1 MTAIEDTP
9 RTATTEVDV
18 AIIGAGFS
26 GLGAAI
32 RLKQE
37 GRTDFVVLERGDDV
51 GGTWHFNTYPG
62 CACDIP
68 SHLYSFSFAPNP
80 HWSKTY
86 SPQPEIRDYLR
97 RTADDFGVRPYIRTG
112 CTVEEAAWNEEA
124 GRWELDTSQGAV
136 HARVLVVGSGP
147 LTEPKIPD
155 IPGLDS
161 FKGVTMHSARW
172 DHDVDLKGKRVASI
186 GTGASAIQYVPEIQK
201 EAKQLFVFQRTPP
214 WIFPHSNRKFTKLEH
229 RVYGKFPQLQKIA
242 RGGVYAARESGVVG
256 FVKNPKLMKVA
267 EMVAKRHMRNQ
278 VADPELIEKITP
290 DYTIGCKRIL
300 PSNKWYP
307 ALSQPNVELV
317 TKGVEEVREHSIVDA
332 DGVEREIDVLIF
344 GTGFYVTEMPVT
356 KLLRGRDGR
365 LLSEHWEQSSRAYKG
380 TTAPGFPNMFIL
392 LGPNTGLGHN
402 SMVYMI
408 ESQIRYM
415 LGALRAMDER
425 GVRTVEV
432 RKDAVED
439 YNDAVERQMKGT
451 VWDSGCAS
459 WYIDDT
465 GRNTTLWPDWTWRFR
480 QRVSDFDAD
489 KYELTGS
496 PARQSAAVPA

>member
-9 RTATTEVDV
+9 RTATTTVDV

-32 RLKQE
+32 RLKEE

-97 RTADDFGVRPYIRTG
+97 RTADDYGVRPYVRTG

-124 GRWELDTSQGAV
+124 GRWELDTNQGAV
-136 HARVLVVGSGP
+136 HARVLVVGAGP

-155 IPGLDS
+155 IPGLDG
-161 FKGVTMHSARW
+161 FKGETMHSARW

-186 GTGASAIQYVPEIQK
+186 GTGASAIQYVPEIQE

-229 RVYGKFPQLQKIA
+229 KLYGRFPQLQKIA

-267 EMVAKRHMRNQ
+267 ELVAKRHMRNQ
-278 VADPELIEKITP
+278 VADSELVEKITP

-307 ALSQPNVELV
+307 ALAEPNVELV

-344 GTGFYVTEMPVT
+344 GTGFHVTDMPVT
-356 KLLRGRDGR
+356 QILRGRDGR
-365 LLSEHWEQSSRAYKG
+365 LLSEHWEKSSRAYKG
-380 TTAPGFPNMFIL
+380 TTAPGFPNMFML

-415 LGALRAMDER
+415 LGALRTMDER
-425 GVRTVEV
+425 GARTLEV
-432 RKDAVED
+432 RADAVED
-439 YNDAVERQMKGT
+439 YNDAVERQMQGT

-489 KYELTGS
+489 KYELTDS
-496 PARQSAAVPA
+496 PSRQSAAVAA